1 MDKSTKIVTCVAAAY
16 MLLSMMAMIIQSRK
30 RKRCTRR
37 VGITYGPMELSGALF
52 DEENC
57 MITLDEEHYNGHVH
71 DHKADAEFLNKPL
84 LHYKEMEAIFGN
96 TMATENFAK
105 DSSAP
110 LGREDDEVESQEEGD
125 EVTGH
130 GPSDGPTTQGAT
142 SSASRP
148 SKKARVAEMEEDG
161 LVAAFKCVGENLA
174 VAIKMVAKPD
184 NDLPADLF
192 DMLDQLPCFNLAHIS
207 FYYAHL
213 VENPHI
219 GRAFYTLPFEHK
231 LNRVTQFIA
240 EKFPRM

>member
-30 RKRCTRR
+30 CKQCTRR

-71 DHKADAEFLNKPL
+71 DHKVDAEFLNKPL

-96 TMATENFAK
+96 TIATGNFAK

-110 LGREDDEVESQEEGD
+110 LGREDDEVESQEEGMRL
-125 EVTGH
+125 
-130 GPSDGPTTQGAT
+130 QGAT

-148 SKKARVAEMEEDG
+148 SKKARVAEMEEDR

-174 VAIKMVAKPD
+174 AAIKMVAKPD

-192 DMLDQLPCFNLAHIS
+192 DMLNQLPGFNSAHIS

-231 LNRVTQFIA
+231 LNWVTKFIA
-240 EKFPRM
+240 EKFPGM